1 MCRRSFPRWIQAS
14 PLSDSL
20 AAAREELKRVFGFD
34 DFRPGQSEAVEALLG
49 GRDVLAVMPTGAG
62 KSMCYQIPALLM
74 DGLTI
79 VVSPLVA
86 LMEDQVAALKLNGV
100 AAETINSARDRETNV
115 EAWQRVAAGETRL
128 LYLSPERLMT
138 GRMISALQRLTPA
151 MFAVDEAHCISRW
164 GAAFRPEYEQLGELR
179 HAFPDARLAAFTA
192 TADPATREDIARK
205 LFDGSPETLVAG
217 FDRPNIAL
225 AVQPRTGWQ
234 DQLMA
239 FLEGRPDESGIIY
252 ALSRKNV
259 DQIASFLADKGV
271 NALPYH
277 AGMDAGQRNTNQDRF
292 MTESPVVMVATIAFG
307 MGIDKPDIRFVV
319 HTHLPSTIE
328 AYYQEIGRA
337 GRDGAPADAMMLFG
351 LDDLRLRRRFIDD
364 DGSDDDTKR
373 REHKRLDALVAY
385 AEASSCRRVML
396 LEYFGDDT
404 GPCGNC
410 DVCLDPPT
418 MMDATEPAQKALSVI
433 DATGQRF
440 GAVHIIDIVRGSEN
454 QRVIELGHD
463 RLPEHGYGADKAKPW
478 WQAFLR
484 QLISAGHLSIDIQG
498 FGGIQITASGQAILE
513 GQAGFECRQVLT
525 RPAKSSRKGK
535 STKPEVPPE
544 MAGLFDR
551 LKAHRL
557 ELAKAQSVPPYVI
570 FHDRTLIAMSE
581 SRPASREAFLELPGV
596 GKSKADR
603 FADSFMA
610 VLKDTSI

>member
-1 MCRRSFPRWIQAS
+1 M
-14 PLSDSL
+14 
-20 AAAREELKRVFGFD
+20 KRVFGFD
-34 DFRPGQSEAVEALLG
+34 GFRPGQDAAVAALLQ

-62 KSMCYQIPALLM
+62 KSLCYQIPALLM
-74 DGLTI
+74 EGLTV

-100 AAETINSARDRETNV
+100 AAETINSGRDRETNV
-115 EAWQRVAAGETRL
+115 EAWRRVAAGETRL

-138 GRMISALQRLTPA
+138 ARMISALQRLRPA

-192 TADPATREDIARK
+192 TADPATRDDIVHK
-205 LFDGSPETLVAG
+205 LFGAEPEVMVAG

-225 AVQPRTGWQ
+225 GVQPRTGWQ
-234 DQLMA
+234 VQLLE
-239 FLEGRPDESGIIY
+239 FLEERRAQSGIVY

-259 DQIASFLADKGV
+259 EQIAAFLAGNGV

-277 AGMDAGQRNTNQDRF
+277 AGMEAGERSLNQDRF

-319 HTHLPSTIE
+319 HTHLPATIE

-337 GRDGAPADAMMLFG
+337 GRDGAPAEVMMLFG

-364 DGSDDDTKR
+364 DGSDDETRR

-396 LEYFGDDT
+396 LDYFGDRIE
-404 GPCGNC
+404 PCGNC
-410 DVCLDPPT
+410 DICLDPPVL
-418 MMDATEPAQKALSVI
+418 MDATEPARKALSVI
-433 DATGQRF
+433 EATGQRF
-440 GAVHIIDIVRGSEN
+440 GAVHILDILRGSEN
-454 QRVIELGHD
+454 QRVVDLGHD
-463 RLPEHGYGADKAKPW
+463 RLAEHGYGADKAKPW

-484 QLISAGHLSIDIQG
+484 QLVSAGHLTIDIQG
-498 FGGIQITASGQAILE
+498 FGGLQITASGRRILD
-513 GQAGFECRQVLT
+513 GVMPFECREQLT
-525 RPAKSSRKGK
+525 RPKKATRKAKAG
-535 STKPEVPPE
+535 TPELTPE
-544 MAGLFDR
+544 NEDLLAR

-557 ELAKAQSVPPYVI
+557 ELARAQSVPPYVI
-570 FHDRTLIAMSE
+570 FHDKTLIAMAE
-581 SRPASREAFLELPGV
+581 ARPLEENAFLELPGV
-596 GKSKADR
+596 GKSKAAK
-603 FADSFMA
+603 FADSFIA
-610 VLKDTSI
+610 VIADNDERRAANG